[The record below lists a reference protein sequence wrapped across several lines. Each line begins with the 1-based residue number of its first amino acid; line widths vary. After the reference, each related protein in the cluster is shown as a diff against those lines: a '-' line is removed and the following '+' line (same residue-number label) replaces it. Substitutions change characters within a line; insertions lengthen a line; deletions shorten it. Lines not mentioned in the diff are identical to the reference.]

1 MIDATPYLSTY
12 GMTPYTIAMTM
23 IRDVY
28 QKTGITA
35 TGGIG
40 TNLYLSKVAMGIVA
54 KALMPDPYGV
64 RIAFLD
70 ETAYRRTLWGHQ
82 PLTDFWR
89 IGPGSARRLSA
100 HGLYTMGDIARLSLS
115 DASLLYDWFGIN
127 AELLI
132 DHAWGWESCR
142 MSDIKRYIPKASS
155 LGTSQVLP
163 KPYSPENARLIAW
176 EMTDE
181 LILDLARKRLVTDE
195 VAITI
200 GYERTQP
207 QGFSRDLPPSGR
219 SHGSARLAGWTHAG
233 QPIMASMMALYDRL
247 AHPYL
252 WVRRMSVTAVHVRSQ
267 DIQDPVRQGFLFAEQ
282 TSLLDGDPR
291 EARLQEA
298 ALEVHRRFGRNA
310 LVKGRN
316 LCKEAMTITRHG
328 QIGGHHA

>member
-1 MIDATPYLSTY
+1 
-12 GMTPYTIAMTM
+12 
-23 IRDVY
+23 
-28 QKTGITA
+28 
-35 TGGIG
+35 
-40 TNLYLSKVAMGIVA
+40 MGPSA
-54 KALMPDPYGV
+54 PDG
-64 RIAFLD
+64 L
-70 ETAYRRTLWGHQ
+70 
-82 PLTDFWR
+82 WR

-207 QGFSRDLPPSGR
+207 QGFSRPATIRPQSWLGSSCWMDPCR
-219 SHGSARLAGWTHAG
+219 TAYHGKHDG
-233 QPIMASMMALYDRL
+233 AL
-247 AHPYL
+247 
-252 WVRRMSVTAVHVRSQ
+252 
-267 DIQDPVRQGFLFAEQ
+267 
-282 TSLLDGDPR
+282 
-291 EARLQEA
+291 
-298 ALEVHRRFGRNA
+298 
-310 LVKGRN
+310 
-316 LCKEAMTITRHG
+316 
-328 QIGGHHA
+328 